1 MGGGMAFGGSPH
13 PAPPRLSAHPEAGQ
27 WWRRPGLFLQ
37 VLLHRSSLDRELA
50 RGVAPGQTP
59 ALALRARQLQS
70 MRLRRSLANGLQRD
84 VEMTEGRRA
93 RDSAALPVNR
103 EEVIRARRLL
113 LRIVERLR
121 DPGAV
126 SPRGVA
132 TVRWLLSDGASP
144 IFSPGWSTTKS
155 APGALESQ
163 ARTILSIF
171 DDRTS
176 DFPPGDRAH
185 R

>member
-1 MGGGMAFGGSPH
+1 MAGSMAFGGPQHSTLGGLPPH
-13 PAPPRLSAHPEAGQ
+13 PEQAGHR
-27 WWRRPGLFLQ
+27 WRPALLLR
-37 VLLHRSSLDRELA
+37 VLLHRSQLDRQLA
-50 RGVAPGQTP
+50 EGVDPNQTP
-59 ALALRARQLQS
+59 ALSLRARQLQS
-70 MRLRRSLANGLQRD
+70 MRLRRSLANGLKRD

-103 EEVIRARRLL
+103 EEVIRARPLL

-121 DPGAV
+121 QPGAV

-132 TVRWLLSDGASP
+132 MVRWLLSDAASP
-144 IFSPGWSTTKS
+144 IFSPGWSGAKT

-163 ARTILSIF
+163 ARTILAVF
-171 DDRTS
+171 DGRNVDLA
-176 DFPPGDRAH
+176 PGDRAH